1 MRRIASAVLIWS
13 LALGLTFS
21 CMLDKPNPEEILPG
35 GRWMAAEATRDG
47 RPTGTLTDLF
57 FEFHPNDSLYTNI
70 SGNGLDMRYFIENN
84 VIQQR
89 KGPFD
94 ADYAIES
101 LTQVE
106 MVVTTVLN
114 GSSFRIKLVKR
125 GK

>member
-13 LALGLTFS
+13 LTLGIITS
-21 CMLDKPNPEEILPG
+21 CMPDKPNPEEILPG

-70 SGNGLDMRYFIENN
+70 AGYELDMRYFVEDNI
-84 VIQQR
+84 IQQR

-101 LTQVE
+101 LTPVE
-106 MVVTTVLN
+106 MVVNTVLN

>member
-21 CMLDKPNPEEILPG
+21 CTLDKPNPEEILPG

>member
-1 MRRIASAVLIWS
+1 MYRFASAFFMVGL
-13 LALGLTFS
+13 LAGFS
-21 CMLDKPNPEEILPG
+21 YACMSDKPNPVDILPG

-47 RPTGTLTDLF
+47 RPTGTLTDLY

-70 SGNGLDMRYFIENN
+70 TGYGIDMRYFIEND

-89 KGPFD
+89 FGPFD

-101 LTQVE
+101 LTPVE
-106 MVVTTVLN
+106 MVVNTQLN
-114 GSSFRIKLVKR
+114 GSAFRIKFVKQ

>member
-1 MRRIASAVLIWS
+1 MYRFAAAISISCLVMC
-13 LALGLTFS
+13 LGAS

-47 RPTGTLTDLF
+47 RPTGTLTDLY

-70 SGNGLDMRYFIENN
+70 SGNGLDMRYYIVNN

-94 ADYAIES
+94 ADYVIES
-101 LTQVE
+101 ISQVE
-106 MVVTTVLN
+106 MVVNTELN
-114 GSSFRIKLVKR
+114 GSAFRIKFVKQ